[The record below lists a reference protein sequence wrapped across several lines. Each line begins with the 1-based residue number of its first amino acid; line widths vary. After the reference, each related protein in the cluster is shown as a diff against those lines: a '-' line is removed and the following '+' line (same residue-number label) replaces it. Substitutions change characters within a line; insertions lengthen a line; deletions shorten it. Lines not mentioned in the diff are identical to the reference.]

1 MSWRIQN
8 SASVVGSSQLK
19 FPLLGF
25 DSHCL
30 QALPAVFSLCVRAW
44 PGSQAFR
51 PSVKDLFSCFFP
63 AHWVRVKRFS
73 QDGLKSRFSPNGFH
87 CWSLH
92 SILESL
98 FFIPSESSKWPW
110 KWPSRT
116 SRVYNIAGY
125 PDLLFCFSD
134 VGVTIK
140 KVIYRRA
147 ESLSGS
153 ASGVCQLTLA
163 SQGESCQYSIKI
175 TVLS

>member
-140 KVIYRRA
+140 TGLLPTGGKLEWHWGPSRRII
-147 ESLSGS
+147 
-153 ASGVCQLTLA
+153 CMR
-163 SQGESCQYSIKI
+163 IHW
-175 TVLS
+175 